1 MNPREWERPEPA
13 FAVSAEPQEPSELES
28 ARALVAAWV
37 PVSVS
42 GPVAAQASALEEGR
56 EYSEHRAAL
65 E

>member
-1 MNPREWERPEPA
+1 MNPREWERPEPV

-37 PVSVS
+37 SASELDPVV
-42 GPVAAQASALEEGR
+42 AQALALEVVR
-56 EYSEHRAAL
+56 DYSEHRAAL